1 MTEATYVGVKEP
13 ALLRKT
19 ILLSA
24 RDVISS
30 LKNYEVYKDISRE
43 KTKTVFELRRVGE
56 ELVVLNRKL
65 RQAFPKTKLPQ
76 KKAAGKP
83 LEKKTISKL
92 QDLEKAL
99 DKIEGKLKGMK

>member
-30 LKNYEVYKDISRE
+30 LKNYEAYKDISRE
-43 KTKTVFELRRVGE
+43 KTETVFELRRVGE

-76 KKAAGKP
+76 KKTGKP

>member
-1 MTEATYVGVKEP
+1 MTDATYIGVKEP

-30 LKNYEVYKDISRE
+30 LKNYEAYKDISRE
-43 KTKTVFELRRVGE
+43 KTETVFELRKVGE
-56 ELVVLNRKL
+56 ELLVLNRKL

-76 KKAAGKP
+76 KKAGKP